1 MFLRQTPV
9 AKLSE
14 PAKLTINVFSTQ
26 LGRDRPL
33 NVADTYSPRG
43 YMMTAGPS
51 RQFVAFMLVGG
62 IAALVNLVARIL
74 FSYVVIY
81 EIAIVL
87 AFVAAMTCAFVL
99 NRRYVFVNA
108 SDNAS
113 DNASRQYTRLAIVN
127 LLALVQ
133 VWLISVGL
141 VRLAIGFIWQA
152 ETMAHAIGVVSPV
165 ITSYFAHKYYSFRE

>member
-1 MFLRQTPV
+1 
-9 AKLSE
+9 
-14 PAKLTINVFSTQ
+14 
-26 LGRDRPL
+26 
-33 NVADTYSPRG
+33 
-43 YMMTAGPS
+43 MMTAGPS

-87 AFVAAMTCAFVL
+87 AFVVAMTCAFVL

-113 DNASRQYTRLAIVN
+113 RQYTRFAIVN

-141 VRLAIGFIWQA
+141 VRLVFPAIGFIWQA